1 MPTLSECPACKSA
14 AAEPH
19 CALFRNGCP
28 GCAARAVSRGK
39 NFFDSRKAGRQTSAY
54 RMELHQFGVSHDQVL
69 EAWKADATNQV
80 EARA

>member
-1 MPTLSECPACKSA
+1 
-14 AAEPH
+14 
-19 CALFRNGCP
+19 
-28 GCAARAVSRGK
+28 VSRGK